1 MSESSTDTNALHVL
15 ILCHIGP
22 INQVSY
28 MENIW
33 QDVDTLHRI
42 YYLIYITIE

>member
-1 MSESSTDTNALHVL
+1 MSESSTYTDALYVVS
-15 ILCHIGP
+15 LCHTGP

-33 QDVDTLHRI
+33 HKVDTLHRI
-42 YYLIYITIE
+42 YYLIYITI